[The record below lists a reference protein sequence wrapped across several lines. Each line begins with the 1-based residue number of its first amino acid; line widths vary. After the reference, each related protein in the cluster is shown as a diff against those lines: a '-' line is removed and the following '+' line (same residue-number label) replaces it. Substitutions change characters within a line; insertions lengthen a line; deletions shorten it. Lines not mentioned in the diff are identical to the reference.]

1 MTWLCCRPCRCGV
14 IVHTDDGRDPANACL
29 HGEAICGD
37 CAPGDC
43 DDCRADKQVQLLTE
57 LLEHVLAAPDPRRTA

>member
-1 MTWLCCRPCRCGV
+1 MSWCCRPCRCGT

-29 HGEAICGD
+29 HGDAICGD

-43 DDCRADKQVQLLTE
+43 PDCQAEKNEPVSLGDCIAE
-57 LLEHVLAAPDPRRTA
+57 LAQARGWSA